1 LESLKSKIH
10 YFIAEYNDE
19 MKISDGGGLE
29 AEHEEIEVL
38 EINFETAMEMVSKG
52 EINDAKTVVLLQ
64 YAKLK
69 NLA

>member
-1 LESLKSKIH
+1 VTEKIH
-10 YFIAEYNDE
+10 YFVAEYSDA

-29 AEHEEIEVL
+29 EEHEEIEVL

-64 YAKLK
+64 YAKLQ
-69 NLA
+69 NLV